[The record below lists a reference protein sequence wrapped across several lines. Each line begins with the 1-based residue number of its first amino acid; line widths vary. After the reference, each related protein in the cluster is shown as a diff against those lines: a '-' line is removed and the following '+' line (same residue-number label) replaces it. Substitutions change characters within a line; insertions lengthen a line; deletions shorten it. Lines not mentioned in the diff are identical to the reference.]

1 MYNSSKQQSNLKE
14 TDLLSSTLK
23 RVKKLQFNKYYHFI
37 HKYPGKAT
45 GYNGIL
51 LSSIESTVSYCLFLN
66 SSTLEKYMNYVHPI
80 CTL

>member
-51 LSSIESTVSYCLFLN
+51 LSSIESTVS
-66 SSTLEKYMNYVHPI
+66 
-80 CTL
+80 